1 VQLTLPRRYWQ
12 TRWARPRI
20 PCHPGR
26 VTKSLFATS
35 SGVPERHEDVIS
47 DGGFPRPPPPPP
59 PRPRPYSFKSRSHR
73 EARSI
78 SRRAAPVQAKPG
90 ASFVSGSHLQ
100 AGRGA
105 ARRGAGMGG
114 GGGGGGQRRR
124 TNKGE
129 KLVCRADL
137 QRRDQQTRR
146 KSSFGRPH
154 FATPRDRKNAGRA
167 IARKNDVRSRIA
179 LC

>member
-1 VQLTLPRRYWQ
+1 MGRPRVVQLTLPRRYWQ

-59 PRPRPYSFKSRSHR
+59 PRPRLYSFKSRSHR

-105 ARRGAGMGG
+105 ARRGAGVGG
-114 GGGGGGQRRR
+114 GRGRRRATKEDKQRR
-124 TNKGE
+124 KIGMS
-129 KLVCRADL
+129 CRSATTRPTDEEEVFF
-137 QRRDQQTRR
+137 RKAAFRD
-146 KSSFGRPH
+146 SPRPEERG
-154 FATPRDRKNAGRA
+154 ACNCAQE
-167 IARKNDVRSRIA
+167 
-179 LC
+179 